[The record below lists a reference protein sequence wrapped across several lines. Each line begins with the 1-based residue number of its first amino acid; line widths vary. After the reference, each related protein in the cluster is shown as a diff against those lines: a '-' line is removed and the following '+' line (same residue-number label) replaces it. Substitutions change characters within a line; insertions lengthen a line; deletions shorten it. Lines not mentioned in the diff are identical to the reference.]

1 MIIDIGW
8 NLSDALS
15 NCRRFARKHIRA
27 WRTALLL
34 QQDCTHAVLNR
45 VRSYSQGGSST
56 GSSRSSGSR
65 RTSLFHGGPGSVMS
79 GLGSAATAITT
90 TAAAAAVGA
99 PPFHDAR
106 TTWPS
111 HSVAAADT
119 NAIMAD
125 TPADLHMDA
134 LDEYSSVLEFLHG
147 SPALDSA
154 FGLGGAGA
162 TAANDSGLLPPGLP
176 PFAWSPSPEPA
187 QQGAPSRATPLQTCL
202 GHNGERPLPFLAS

>member
-8 NLSDALS
+8 NLSDVLS

-27 WRTALLL
+27 WRTAFLL
-34 QQDCTHAVLNR
+34 QQDCAHALLNR

-79 GLGSAATAITT
+79 GLGSATPAFT
-90 TAAAAAVGA
+90 TAAAAAAGA
-99 PPFHDAR
+99 PLFHDAH
-106 TTWPS
+106 TTWPP
-111 HSVAAADT
+111 HSAAAADT
-119 NAIMAD
+119 NVIMAD
-125 TPADLHMDA
+125 MPADLPLDA
-134 LDEYSSVLEFLHG
+134 LDEYSSVLEFLRG

-162 TAANDSGLLPPGLP
+162 TAANDSGLLSPGLP
-176 PFAWSPSPEPA
+176 PFAGSPSPEPA

-202 GHNGERPLPFLAS
+202 GLNGERPLPFLAS